1 MTYSA
6 RIVNREIEIDANSL
20 VEAKTVA
27 IEKLKELLEKNELK
41 LQVEEEL
48 DSYD

>member
-6 RIVNREIEIDANSL
+6 TIINKEIEVDANSL

-41 LQVEEEL
+41 LQIEEEL

>member
-1 MTYSA
+1 MTYFA
-6 RIVNREIEIDANSL
+6 RIIKREIEVDANSL

-27 IEKLKELLEKNELK
+27 IEKLKELLEKDELK
-41 LQVEEEL
+41 LEIEEEL

>member
-6 RIVNREIEIDANSL
+6 IIVNNEIEVEANSL

>member
-6 RIVNREIEIDANSL
+6 RIIRREIEIDANSL

-27 IEKLKELLEKNELK
+27 IKKFIELLEKDELK
-41 LQVEEEL
+41 LEIEEEL

>member
-6 RIVNREIEIDANSL
+6 TIINKEIEVDANSQL
-20 VEAKTVA
+20 EAKTVA
-27 IEKLKELLEKNELK
+27 IEKFKELLEKDELK

>member
-6 RIVNREIEIDANSL
+6 TIVNKEIEVDANSL
-20 VEAKTVA
+20 VEAKA
-27 IEKLKELLEKNELK
+27 IAVEKLKELLEKGELK
-41 LQVEEEL
+41 LYVEEEL

>member
-6 RIVNREIEIDANSL
+6 IIVNKEIEVEANSL
-20 VEAKTVA
+20 VEAETVA
-27 IEKLKELLEKNELK
+27 IEKLKELLEKDELK
-41 LQVEEEL
+41 LQIEEEL

>member
-6 RIVNREIEIDANSL
+6 RIIRSEIEVDANSL

-41 LQVEEEL
+41 LQIEEEL

>member
-6 RIVNREIEIDANSL
+6 IIINKEIEVEANSL
-20 VEAKTVA
+20 VEAETVA
-27 IEKLKELLEKNELK
+27 IEKLKELLEKDELK
-41 LQVEEEL
+41 LQIEEEL

>member
-1 MTYSA
+1 MTYFA
-6 RIVNREIEIDANSL
+6 IIVNKEIEVEANSL
-20 VEAKTVA
+20 VEAKTVS

>member
-6 RIVNREIEIDANSL
+6 RIIKREIEVDANSL

-27 IEKLKELLEKNELK
+27 IKKFIELLEKDELK
-41 LQVEEEL
+41 LEIEEEL

>member
-6 RIVNREIEIDANSL
+6 KIVNKEIEIDASSL
-20 VEAKTVA
+20 IEAKTVA
-27 IEKLKELLEKNELK
+27 VEKFKELLENDELK
-41 LQVEEEL
+41 LQIEEEL

>member
-1 MTYSA
+1 MTYFA
-6 RIVNREIEIDANSL
+6 IIVNKEIEVEANSL

>member
-6 RIVNREIEIDANSL
+6 RIIKREIEVEANSL